1 MCKKAYLA
9 VILLSGTILFTSCN
23 KSEPIPELSLVPATS
38 LIHIHVEPGINSSL
52 TSFAGENV
60 ESFTLADSLLKK
72 GSIGISLV
80 GVDIST
86 LEPQLLI
93 LTRYASEEYI
103 TALAARVLDLDPRQ
117 ESNRIDLVS
126 EQGYARAS
134 VSGRDGWTAVYIGP
148 APHITLGS
156 WLDLD
161 KNNSLSADTA
171 LASVIPENRQL
182 TILFPGNL
190 FGFVSLLPL
199 ERQIPWWT
207 KYKTIAETIKPAAL
221 SLSLSWPEPDSEE
234 LLRAGLMLARRGGGV
249 SVLDLSFSDTQVNTD
264 SCFSLLL
271 QLMEGGNSL

>member
-9 VILLSGTILFTSCN
+9 VVLLSGTLLFTSCN
-23 KSEPIPELSLVPATS
+23 KSDPIPELNLVPATS
-38 LIHIHVEPGINSSL
+38 LLHIHIEPGINSSL
-52 TSFAGENV
+52 TSFAGENID
-60 ESFTLADSLLKK
+60 SFILADSLLKK
-72 GSIGISLV
+72 GPIGISLV

-93 LTRYASEEYI
+93 LTRYASEEYT

-134 VSGRDGWTAVYIGP
+134 VSGRDGWTAIYIGP
-148 APHITLGS
+148 APHITLGN
-156 WLDLD
+156 WLDLED
-161 KNNSLSADTA
+161 DNSLSADTA
-171 LASVIPENRQL
+171 LACVIPEDRQL

-207 KYKTIAETIKPAAL
+207 EYKSLAETIKPAAL
-221 SLSLSWPEPDSEE
+221 SLSVSWPEPDTQEP
-234 LLRAGLMLARRGGGV
+234 LQAGVILARRGGGV
-249 SVLDLSFSDTQVNTD
+249 SRADLSFSDTQIDTD
-264 SCFSLLL
+264 SCFTLLL
-271 QLMEGGNSL
+271 NILEGGNPL

>member
-9 VILLSGTILFTSCN
+9 VVLLSGTMLFTSCN
-23 KSEPIPELSLVPATS
+23 ESDPIPELNLVPATS

-52 TSFAGENV
+52 TSFAGEKID
-60 ESFTLADSLLKK
+60 SFTLADSLLKR
-72 GSIGISLV
+72 GPIGISLV

-93 LTRYASEEYI
+93 LTKYATEEST

-117 ESNRIDLVS
+117 ESNRVDLVS

-134 VSGRDGWTAVYIGP
+134 VSGRDGWTAIYIGP
-148 APHITLGS
+148 APHITLGN
-156 WLDLD
+156 WLDLEED
-161 KNNSLSADTA
+161 NSLSADTA
-171 LASVIPENRQL
+171 LASVIPEDKQL

-199 ERQIPWWT
+199 ERHIPWWT
-207 KYKTIAETIKPAAL
+207 EYKNVAEIIKPAAL
-221 SLSLSWPEPDSEE
+221 SLSLSWPEPNTEE
-234 LLRAGLMLARRGGGV
+234 PLQAAVILARRGGGV
-249 SVLDLSFSDTQVNTD
+249 SHAELSFTDTQIDTD

-271 QLMEGGNSL
+271 NILEGGNPL